1 MGGKAGLAGGLFQ
14 EEGREMDTKPPE
26 SGFDELMRLSQNINK
41 AGREQTRRDQKADE
55 KKQVIQGLRDIKIT
69 VALGQLEMM
78 AEPEMVAEV
87 SALRQQRGNEALR
100 RLILGI
106 VDDLEK
112 QVDDAGSEKGIA
124 AIERPVK
131 TLAVLLELLFSLE

>member
-1 MGGKAGLAGGLFQ
+1 M
-14 EEGREMDTKPPE
+14 ETTPPE
-26 SGFDELMRLSQNINK
+26 SGFDELLRLSQNINK
-41 AGREQTRRDQKADE
+41 AERQQTRRDERTDE

-69 VALGQLEMM
+69 VALGQLELM
-78 AEPEMVAEV
+78 AEPEMVAAV
-87 SALRQQRGNEALR
+87 SALRQKRGNEDLR

-112 QVDDAGSEKGIA
+112 RVDDAGSEKDIA
-124 AIERPVK
+124 ATERPVK